1 MRVDESNSFA
11 TQLERYGSALGRLES
26 MHVRLAAG
34 CRLRAYQKRLTQL
47 TVDPRSAVESQLVF
61 TATYDLREI
70 DEINEI
76 VENLPATLDTATL
89 DLLQR
94 VAGGSEHPD
103 DELDAPAREAQ
114 YELYLGTM
122 LRRGGIPARHGKP
135 DLVASWH
142 NEEFFI
148 EAKRPASVKRFDDRL
163 RSAVHQVRTL
173 IRPGIIAISLDQL
186 VRPAERLM
194 VVDDFDAL
202 APAVDDLVTKFVFE
216 QAHILRERL
225 PNEQIAALLLTARV
239 PARIASTGHSSL
251 GTSIQLHPL
260 LEGSVEFAF
269 ARAIMSLFA
278 EPQVGSASLE
288 P

>member
-1 MRVDESNSFA
+1 MRVDEYNSFA
-11 TQLERYGSALGRLES
+11 AQLKRYGSALGRLES
-26 MHVRLAAG
+26 MHIRLADG

-47 TVDPRSAVESQLVF
+47 TIDPRSAVESQLVF

-76 VENLPATLDTATL
+76 VENLPATLDTATF

-94 VAGGSEHPD
+94 VASGSEHPD

-114 YELYLGTM
+114 YELYLGTI

-142 NEEFFI
+142 DEEFFI
-148 EAKRPASVKRFDDRL
+148 EAKRPTSAKRFDDRL
-163 RSAVHQVRTL
+163 RSAVHQARVL
-173 IRPGIIAISLDQL
+173 VRPGIIAISLDQL
-186 VRPAERLM
+186 VRPTERLM
-194 VVDDFDAL
+194 VVDDFDTL
-202 APAVDDLVTKFVFE
+202 APAVDDLVTKFVLE
-216 QAHILRERL
+216 QAHILRKRL
-225 PNEQIAALLLTARV
+225 TNEPVAALLLTARV

-251 GTSIQLHPL
+251 GTSIQLHRL
-260 LEGSVEFAF
+260 LEGSVEAAF
-269 ARAIMSLFA
+269 ASLITPLFA
-278 EPQVGSASLE
+278 GPSSQ